1 MKLGRL
7 VPSAAVMLVG
17 LLVVISALV
26 MSDGQYAEYEVPAAT
41 SMSPTFADG
50 SRITVRT
57 DTTNDLRRGDVVL
70 IKPESW
76 PGSTDTPVVKRVVG
90 LGGDRVSG
98 AEDGSIEVNGHA
110 IDEDYVG
117 RDSTGGEGSPMFE
130 VTVPDNTVFVA
141 GDLRNNSLDSRW
153 FADADSEG
161 TFPPAA
167 VLGTV
172 VAVDGEAVAPTTA
185 FTDAGLSG
193 AAYRDTR
200 IGETRMLVL
209 IGGAVIAIGG
219 LAWLAFTLMHRR
231 AEAVPG
237 FGVTGPVTETV

>member
-1 MKLGRL
+1 MKLGSL
-7 VPSAAVMLVG
+7 VPSAAVMVIG

-26 MSDGQYAEYEVPAAT
+26 MSEGQYADYEVPAAR

-50 SRITVRT
+50 GRLTVRT
-57 DTTNDLRRGDVVL
+57 DTTDDLRRGDVVL

-76 PGSTDTPVVKRVVG
+76 PGGADAPVLKRVVG
-90 LGGDRVSG
+90 LGGDRISG

-117 RDSTGGEGSPMFE
+117 RYSGGEGAPIFE

-141 GDLRNNSLDSRW
+141 GDVRNNSLDSRL
-153 FADADSEG
+153 FADADSDG

-172 VAVDGEAVAPTTA
+172 VAVDGQTVVPTTA

-193 AAYRDTR
+193 AAYRDAR
-200 IGETRMLVL
+200 ISQTRMLVL
-209 IGGAVIAIGG
+209 IGGAVVAIAG
-219 LAWLAFTLMHRR
+219 LAWLAFTLLHRR

-237 FGVTGPVTETV
+237 FSVTESVTENV